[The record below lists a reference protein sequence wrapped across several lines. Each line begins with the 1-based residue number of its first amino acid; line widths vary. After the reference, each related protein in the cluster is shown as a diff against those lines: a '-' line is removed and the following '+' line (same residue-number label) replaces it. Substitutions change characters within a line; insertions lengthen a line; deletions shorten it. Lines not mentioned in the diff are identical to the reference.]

1 MYNFVRFLDRSG
13 DRWPNREA
21 LMFEQKR
28 VTNKELDT
36 RVNALAASLLDRGF
50 GRGDVIALLMNNCTE
65 FLEAAFAINKLGA
78 IFLPLNYRLAP
89 PELEYILG
97 HSGARGIVTQ
107 LEFLAAVEGIQ
118 RTLPG
123 LGEVLVVGLSSPDV
137 RSYERAVEGHLGT
150 RIPTAEVGIDDVQ
163 RLMYT
168 SGTTA
173 RPKGVPLT
181 YGNVLWKVF
190 AHIVEFGISTTD
202 RVLMSGP
209 LYHVGALDLPGTGVL
224 YVGGSA
230 VILRKFE
237 PTTVMQT
244 IEAERI
250 TNVWLAPA
258 MVNSILNIQGLDKF
272 DTSSVRFIIN
282 GGEKMPTPL
291 IERIL
296 RTFPNA
302 WMADAYGLSE
312 TVSGDTFLDREHVLT
327 KIGSVGKPVV
337 HLDVRVA
344 DDSGRTVGADQLG
357 EVLLR
362 GPKVFKGYW
371 RDPAASAAAFV
382 DGWFR
387 TGDIGRIDIDGF
399 LFIEDRK
406 KDMIVSGG
414 ENIASPEVERVL
426 YQHKAVLEAAVVGVA
441 DPRWGEVPKA
451 FVVLKPGH
459 SATAEELIELCSSQ
473 LAKFKVPKSIVFIGE
488 LPRNPSGKVVKR
500 ELRSRVQVS
509 E

>member
-1 MYNFVRFLDRSG
+1 MFNFVRFLDRSG

-21 LMFEQKR
+21 LMFEEKR
-28 VTNKELDT
+28 LTHKELDA

-50 GRGDVIALLMNNCTE
+50 GRGDVIALLMNNCME
-65 FLEAAFAINKLGA
+65 FLESAFAINKLGA
-78 IFLPLNYRLAP
+78 IFLPLNYRLAQ
-89 PELEYILG
+89 PELAYILG
-97 HSGARGIVTQ
+97 HSGARGIVTE
-107 LEFLAAVEGIQ
+107 LEFLGTVENIQ
-118 RTLPG
+118 RTLPE
-123 LGEVLVVGLSSPDV
+123 LAEVLVVGLSSTDA
-137 RSYERAVEGHLGT
+137 RAYEPAVKSHLGT
-150 RIPTAEVGIDDVQ
+150 RVSTAEVGTDDVQ

-190 AHIVEFGISTTD
+190 AHVVEFGLTATD

-209 LYHVGALDLPGTGVL
+209 LYHVGAFDLPGTGVL

-230 VILRKFE
+230 VILRKFD
-237 PTTVMQT
+237 PIKVMQT

-258 MVNSILNIQGLDKF
+258 MVNAILNVGGLEGY
-272 DTSSVRFIIN
+272 DTTSLRLIIN

-291 IERIL
+291 IERVL

-302 WMADAYGLSE
+302 WMADAYGLTE

-327 KIGSVGKPVV
+327 KLGSVGKPVV
-337 HLDVRVA
+337 HLDVRIA
-344 DDSGRTVGADQLG
+344 DDFGRDVGIDQLG

-371 RDPAASAAAFV
+371 KDPAASDAALV
-382 DGWFR
+382 GGWFR
-387 TGDIGRIDIDGF
+387 TGDIGRIDADGF

-406 KDMIVSGG
+406 KDMIISGG
-414 ENIASPEVERVL
+414 ENIASPEIERVL
-426 YQHKAVLEAAVVGVA
+426 YQHRAVLEAAVVGVP
-441 DPRWGEVPKA
+441 DPRWGEVPRA
-451 FVVLKPGH
+451 FVVLKPGQ
-459 SATAEELIELCSSQ
+459 SATVEELIELCNSQ
-473 LAKFKVPKSIVFIGE
+473 LARFKVPKSIVFINE
-488 LPRNPSGKVVKR
+488 LPRNPSGKVMKR
-500 ELRSRVQVS
+500 ELRDRAQVS